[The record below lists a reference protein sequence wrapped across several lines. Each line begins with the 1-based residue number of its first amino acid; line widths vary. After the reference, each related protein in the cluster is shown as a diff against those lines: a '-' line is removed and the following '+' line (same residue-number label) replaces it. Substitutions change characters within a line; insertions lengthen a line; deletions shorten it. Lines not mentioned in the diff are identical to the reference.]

1 MACTDHVPGL
11 LPQATY
17 DATLQVKSAIPHPR
31 IMGVIRECGGKMH
44 MAEKNWTAAQV
55 DFFQAFLMY
64 DEAGSPQRIS
74 VLKYLVLSHMLMG
87 SEIDPFDSQET
98 KPYKNDPQIVA
109 MTNLVGAY
117 QRREV
122 HEAERIL
129 RENKATIM
137 EDSFIRAY
145 IDDVL
150 KGLRTQYLIDLIKPY
165 TRMELS
171 FLSRQLNI
179 STKMV
184 EELLMSLI
192 LDGTISGRI
201 DGLNQRLELKKE
213 ESGVDALSKKRYEAL
228 DKWCREVN
236 ALGVAIEDKH
246 TRGSGGGITSALAA
260 GGGGGGTLG
269 PLSAKVS

>member
-1 MACTDHVPGL
+1 
-11 LPQATY
+11 
-17 DATLQVKSAIPHPR
+17 
-31 IMGVIRECGGKMH
+31 MGVIRECGGKMH